1 MSVDLILRNGIVI
14 IDGKEVVRSV
24 AVSAGKIE
32 GIYAPIDEPEAS
44 DVIDC
49 TEMYILPGAIDIHV
63 HLRDLGQSEKETF
76 ETGTMAAA
84 AGGVTT
90 VVDMPNSVPPILS
103 NFELEGK
110 IECAIVDKYVNIGFY
125 AGIPKKAAEFDREM
139 VPDILGVKVYPHAPL
154 EKGTRYGKVRIMDC
168 MKISA
173 QHKIPLLFHPDS
185 ASPTKKPKDVEEFLQ
200 LHDCGSEIKSL
211 KKFIAA
217 RKEVEGR
224 LHVCH
229 ISCATGVK
237 LIADNRAEETLTAE
251 VTPHH
256 LFLSDENVTYENGS
270 AKMLPPLRTKDDT
283 EALRN
288 ALVGTC
294 AIDCVASDHAPHQP
308 HEKTAPFLEAS
319 SGIPGLETTVPIML
333 TEVFNGNMSWI
344 DYLRV
349 CCSGPA
355 RILGIRGKGVLTKGY
370 DADIAIVEK
379 RRTTIKG
386 AQFHSQAKIT
396 PFEGRVVMAQP
407 MVTIVGGEIV
417 YSHGEF
423 MVDPGVAGMVPVRKA
438 W

>member
-1 MSVDLILRNGIVI
+1 MTVDLILRNGIVI
-14 IDGKEVVRSV
+14 VDGKEVIRSV

-32 GIYAPIDEPEAS
+32 GIYAPIDEPDTS

-49 TEMYILPGAIDIHV
+49 TEMYVLPGAIDIHV

-90 VVDMPNSVPPILS
+90 VVDMPNSVPPILT

-110 IECAIVDKYVNIGFY
+110 IECAIVDKYVNVGFY
-125 AGIPKKAAEFDREM
+125 AGIPKKAAEFDQEM

-154 EKGTRYGKVRIMDC
+154 EKGTKYGKVRITDC
-168 MKISA
+168 KKISA

-185 ASPTKKPKDVEEFLQ
+185 ASPKKKPKDVDEFLQ
-200 LHDCGSEIKSL
+200 FHDCNNEIKTL
-211 KKFIAA
+211 KKFISAG
-217 RKEVEGR
+217 KEIR
-224 LHVCH
+224 AQLHVCH
-229 ISCATGVK
+229 VSCAGAVK

-256 LFLSDENVTYENGS
+256 LFLSNEKVGYDDGK

-283 EALRN
+283 KSLRN

-308 HEKTAPFLEAS
+308 QEKGAPFLDAP
-319 SGIPGLETTVPIML
+319 SGMPGLETTVPIML
-333 TEVFNGNMSWI
+333 TEVFKGNMTWI

-355 RILGIRGKGVLTKGY
+355 RILGIQGKGVLTEGY
-370 DADIAIVEK
+370 DADITIVEK
-379 RRTTIKG
+379 GKTTIRGGK
-386 AQFHSQAKIT
+386 FHSKAKIT
-396 PFEGRVVMAQP
+396 PFEGRTVMAQP
-407 MVTIVGGEIV
+407 VVTIVGGEVV
-417 YSHGEF
+417 YSFGEF
-423 MVDPGVAGMVPVRKA
+423 IVDPGVAGVVPVRKA